1 MSHIPDLVKDSRL
14 ETSSTEDFTIHQYDE
29 SDDEGYSR
37 SNRRTEYWKSSEL
50 LGRGGCGEVW
60 LQRCVKGKRTYEWRA
75 VKVIATSTSSAKRL
89 DYVSELEAI
98 AKFSQKRVSA

>member
-14 ETSSTEDFTIHQYDE
+14 ETTFVDDFTVHQYDD

-37 SNRRTEYWKSSEL
+37 SNQRTEHWQNSEL

-60 LQRCVKGKRTYEWRA
+60 LQRCVEGKRTYEWRA
-75 VKVIATSTSSAKRL
+75 VKVIATSTSRTKQF

-98 AKFSQKRVSA
+98 AKFSQKRVSR